1 MKQKKTMRLW
11 QMIIILLLSVTMVIT
26 MFLPAFRVDS
36 KARRK
41 QIDVINKDEEL
52 LEQLE
57 KNYNSQDGSSLF
69 NIPDSLSESGDEL
82 GGMPDQGDETVEGA
96 DNEYTGVPETE
107 DESSKRMIEDM
118 ENGLETFDENIEKYE
133 EESNSHV
140 IKISPFR
147 IMTNSFEKLVL
158 GNNITTKISAEMEKE
173 NPAFAAI
180 EKSYNRSRILLWIVY
195 ISVLIVVVLI
205 LLGFF
210 LKWNKFIPLII
221 NTIYGVAAAII
232 FGYLRFAYIKGIA
245 KHIDGADLGK
255 LSWSEIF
262 GLTGFNDISSSGLAK
277 LLSAFYSIAFLM
289 AFIIAI
295 AFIIISV
302 ISMLTGNRAVNSND
316 FDLTDDWEI
325 GNEIQTIAQ
334 GNIAEKGSNPFAEQ
348 GEAIT
353 QPASVPIEVS
363 SKPSVFDPKPS
374 KSSPAPKA
382 QQMGQVR
389 CTKGIAVGQ
398 GFMLPQDRKV
408 IIGKSPQS
416 ANLVINNQNVSN
428 IHCSIRYNPGMNTYI
443 IKDHSMN
450 GTFVNGVRLQ
460 KDAAIEYP
468 AGTVLSLADGSN
480 EITLG

>member
-1 MKQKKTMRLW
+1 
-11 QMIIILLLSVTMVIT
+11 MI
-26 MFLPAFRVDS
+26 
-36 KARRK
+36 
-41 QIDVINKDEEL
+41 
-52 LEQLE
+52 
-57 KNYNSQDGSSLF
+57 
-69 NIPDSLSESGDEL
+69 
-82 GGMPDQGDETVEGA
+82 
-96 DNEYTGVPETE
+96 
-107 DESSKRMIEDM
+107 
-118 ENGLETFDENIEKYE
+118 
-133 EESNSHV
+133 
-140 IKISPFR
+140 
-147 IMTNSFEKLVL
+147 
-158 GNNITTKISAEMEKE
+158 
-173 NPAFAAI
+173 
-180 EKSYNRSRILLWIVY
+180 
-195 ISVLIVVVLI
+195 
-205 LLGFF
+205 
-210 LKWNKFIPLII
+210 
-221 NTIYGVAAAII
+221 
-232 FGYLRFAYIKGIA
+232 
-245 KHIDGADLGK
+245 
-255 LSWSEIF
+255 
-262 GLTGFNDISSSGLAK
+262 
-277 LLSAFYSIAFLM
+277 
-289 AFIIAI
+289 
-295 AFIIISV
+295 
-302 ISMLTGNRAVNSND
+302 
-316 FDLTDDWEI
+316 
-325 GNEIQTIAQ
+325 

-468 AGTVLSLADGSN
+468 AGTILSLADGSN